1 MLEIKSQLMNK
12 DSMDRTIIRISHEI
26 IERNTGADN
35 LVILGIL
42 TRGVPLAN
50 KIVSNIKNIEHKDVP
65 LGIIDITNNRDDYS
79 IEQKRKL
86 AKEST
91 IPDIVNKTVILVDDV
106 IYTGRSIKAALEVL
120 FTRGRPKAVQVVALI
135 DRGHRELPIRADY
148 VGKNIP
154 TSRNEVIKV
163 KFKELDNDDGVYILG

>member
-1 MLEIKSQLMNK
+1 MEIKSQLMNK
-12 DSMDRTIIRISHEI
+12 DSMDRTITRISHEI
-26 IERNTGADN
+26 LERNNTADN

-42 TRGVPLAN
+42 TRGVPLA
-50 KIVSNIKNIEHKDVP
+50 KQIASNIKIIDHKEVP

-79 IEQKRKL
+79 IEQKAKL
-86 AKEST
+86 AKESI
-91 IPDIVNKTVILVDDV
+91 IPDIVNKTVIIVDDV

-120 FTRGRPKAVQVVALI
+120 FKHGRPKAVQVVALI

>member
-1 MLEIKSQLMNK
+1 MEIKSQLMNK

-26 IERNTGADN
+26 IERNNSADN

-42 TRGVPLAN
+42 TRGVPLAKRIAN
-50 KIVSNIKNIEHKDVP
+50 NIKNIEHKEVP
-65 LGIIDITNNRDDYS
+65 TGIIDITSNRDDYS
-79 IEQKRKL
+79 LEQKAKL
-86 AKEST
+86 AKESI
-91 IPDIVNKTVILVDDV
+91 IPDIVNKTVIIVDDV

-120 FTRGRPKAVQVVALI
+120 FKHGRPKAVQVVSLI

-154 TSRNEVIKV
+154 TSRSEIIKV
-163 KFKELDNDDGVYILG
+163 KFSELDKDDGVYILG